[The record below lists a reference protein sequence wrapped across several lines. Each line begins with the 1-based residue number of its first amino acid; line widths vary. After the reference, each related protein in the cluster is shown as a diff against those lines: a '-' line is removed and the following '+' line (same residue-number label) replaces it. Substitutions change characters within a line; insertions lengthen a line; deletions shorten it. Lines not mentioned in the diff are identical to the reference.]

1 MKKNLFL
8 SSLLALS
15 LLFTACSSH
24 EDALANKSADFWYQ
38 KIIANVAMS
47 NLSGAD
53 DAYSSLYSE
62 HAGSPYLPESMLL
75 LSKAHAYRIG
85 ELTQDWGGLEYVDED
100 WYNMDVFLRY
110 VYGEDITRDYLD
122 EYLKRFGTAKEQEY
136 VEYLKVKIAFMGY
149 RHPFRNQKFLDET
162 IASVKAF
169 ATKYPNSN
177 YQALVAQM
185 LLRLELGRET
195 LKDEIALLYDRV
207 DKPKAA
213 EYYRQKDRLTG
224 VDMSAVVLP
233 ERSWIRN
240 IFE

>member
-75 LSKAHAYRIG
+75 LSKAHAYFD
-85 ELTQDWGGLEYVDED
+85 ELILAKY
-100 WYNMDVFLRY
+100 
-110 VYGEDITRDYLD
+110 YLD

>member
-24 EDALANKSADFWYQ
+24 EEALSDQSADYWYQ
-38 KIIANVAMS
+38 KIISNVAMS

-62 HAGSPYLPESMLL
+62 HVSSPYLPESMLL
-75 LSKAHAYRIG
+75 LSKAHAYFD
-85 ELTQDWGGLEYVDED
+85 ELILSKY
-100 WYNMDVFLRY
+100 
-110 VYGEDITRDYLD
+110 YLD

-149 RHPFRNQKFLDET
+149 KHPFRNQKFLDET
-162 IASVKAF
+162 IVSVKAF
-169 ATKYPNSN
+169 AVKYPNSN
-177 YQALVAQM
+177 YKALVAQM

-195 LKDEIALLYDRV
+195 LKEEIASLYDRV

-213 EYYRQKDRLTG
+213 EYYRHKDRLTG
-224 VDMSAVVLP
+224 VDMSDVLLP
-233 ERSWIRN
+233 ERSWFRN

>member
-1 MKKNLFL
+1 MKKNLFI

-24 EDALANKSADFWYQ
+24 EDALSNKSADFWYQ

-62 HAGSPYLPESMLL
+62 HVSSPYLPQSMLL
-75 LSKAHAYRIG
+75 LSKAHAYFD
-85 ELTQDWGGLEYVDED
+85 ELILAKY
-100 WYNMDVFLRY
+100 
-110 VYGEDITRDYLD
+110 YLD

-136 VEYLKVKIAFMGY
+136 VEYLKVKIAFMAY

-162 IASVKAF
+162 IDSVKSF
-169 ATKYPNSN
+169 VSKYPNST
-177 YQALVAQM
+177 YKALVAQM

-195 LKDEIALLYDRV
+195 LKDEIASLYDRV
-207 DKPKAA
+207 DKPLAA
-213 EYYRQKDRLTG
+213 KYYRQKNRLT
-224 VDMSAVVLP
+224 DINMSEVVLP